1 MFDCKVVDLSYL
13 ETAKNRFKAEVEI
26 DATPEQIF
34 ESFENADDWPR
45 WAPPIQ
51 KVEWTSPKPFSL
63 GTTRTVSMSGGMVG
77 DEVFIAWEYPKR
89 MAFCFT
95 ACSKSMTESFAED
108 YIVTPLANGKTQ
120 VTWTMAMDVK
130 GAGRVTLPL
139 FAPIMK
145 FANQWMLGRF
155 KKLVE
160 ANAKQAARQE
170 PSTDNR

>member
-1 MFDCKVVDLSYL
+1 MFDCKVVDLTFL
-13 ETAKNRFKAEVEI
+13 ETARNRFQAEVEI

-34 ESFENADDWPR
+34 ESFENADDWTR

-51 KVEWTSPKPFSL
+51 KVEWTSPKPFGL

-77 DEVFIAWEYPKR
+77 DEVFIAWDYPKR

-108 YIVTPLANGKTQ
+108 YIVTPLDNGKTRVQ
-120 VTWTMAMDVK
+120 WTMAMEAK
-130 GAGRVTLPL
+130 GIGNVTMPL
-139 FAPIMK
+139 FSPLMGLGLK
-145 FANQWMLGRF
+145 WMLKRF

-160 ANAKQAARQE
+160 TRVQATQSQ
-170 PSTDNR
+170 PSS